1 MKRDIFDGR
10 VRYEPPLFLAELIN
24 AMREARAALSTFE
37 AFDPAKIDPEE
48 WREAKRKSLEARAYI
63 AVSTSEIARLWRQPS
78 LHVVTPQ
85 KTPTPEAPR
94 LDSTRAT
101 GDRRHEK

>member
-1 MKRDIFDGR
+1 MKFEI
-10 VRYEPPLFLAELIN
+10 PALLAGLID
-24 AMREARAALSTFE
+24 AMRAARAALSTFDT
-37 AFDPAKIDPEE
+37 FDPANIDPEE
-48 WREAKRKSLEARAYI
+48 WSKAKRKSLEARALI
-63 AVSTSEIARLWRQPS
+63 AVSTGEVARIWRQPS
-78 LHVVTPQ
+78 LHVVTPH